1 MTAALS
7 RNDNVTV
14 ITAFPTR
21 ETDELISFLARLGHD
36 VETALRAR
44 QALLSE
50 LVAARRD
57 PGSALD
63 RAGLA
68 SRRCVRAFDQAL
80 LRLNQSRIPPA
91 ASECAFEL
99 REWLE
104 AHLAACD
111 HLSRAA
117 LARDRLDLERAIEYL
132 AGGAS
137 SAHRFNDARQRLLR
151 RLAS

>member
-1 MTAALS
+1 MPATLL
-7 RNDNVTV
+7 RDHNVTML
-14 ITAFPTR
+14 TALQSR
-21 ETDELISFLARLGHD
+21 DVDELISFLSRLGHD
-36 VETALRAR
+36 VEVALRAR
-44 QALLSE
+44 HALLSE

-57 PGSALD
+57 PTTALD

-68 SRRCVRAFDQAL
+68 SRRCVRAFDEAL
-80 LRLNQSRIPPA
+80 LRLNQTRVPAA

-99 REWLE
+99 REWLD

-117 LARDRLDLERAIEYL
+117 LARDRDDLERAIEYL

-137 SAHRFNDARQRLLR
+137 SAHRFNDARSRLLR

>member
-1 MTAALS
+1 M
-7 RNDNVTV
+7 
-14 ITAFPTR
+14 ITPFPTR
-21 ETDELISFLARLGHD
+21 DADELIPFLTRLGHD
-36 VETALRAR
+36 VEMALRAR
-44 QALLSE
+44 HALLSE

-57 PGSALD
+57 PGTALD

-80 LRLNQSRIPPA
+80 VHLNQTRIPPA
-91 ASECAFEL
+91 ATECAFEL

-104 AHLAACD
+104 AHASACD

-137 SAHRFNDARQRLLR
+137 SAHRFNDARERLLR